1 MGKNSDF
8 IEKIAAINS
17 LNLRDIDDASLG
29 QVGFALAD
37 THITRKPRV
46 AEVRCD
52 RHNDRCI
59 KTAAIKTVML
69 EDESRT
75 AAPRLRASR
84 SGK

>member
-1 MGKNSDF
+1 MGKSADF
-8 IEKIAAINS
+8 IEKVGAIDS
-17 LNLRDIDDASLG
+17 LNLRDIDDTSLW

-37 THITRKPRV
+37 THITRKPCV
-46 AEVRCD
+46 AEVRCNC
-52 RHNDRCI
+52 HNDRCI

-75 AAPRLRASR
+75 AAPWLRASR

>member
-8 IEKIAAINS
+8 IEKIGAINS
-17 LNLRDIDDASLG
+17 LKLRDIDDTSLW

-37 THITRKPRV
+37 THITRKPCV
-46 AEVRCD
+46 AEVRCNC
-52 RHNDRCI
+52 HNDHCI

-69 EDESRT
+69 EDKSWT